1 MMLGPVRWVTSRP
14 HETEADLQQMYAL
27 LMEGRSRTNDWRYW
41 HVGEL
46 AFGFFMIDCHLDPTR
61 HVRTRRRRSA
71 SLSRFSISER
81 PTSAWLPCAQRQR
94 HQL

>member
-1 MMLGPVRWVTSRP
+1 MDSKLHHAGPVRSVTSRP
-14 HETEADLQQMYAL
+14 YETEAGLQQIYAL
-27 LMEGRSRTNDWRYW
+27 LMQARSHTDDWRYW

-81 PTSAWLPCAQRQR
+81 PTSA
-94 HQL
+94 